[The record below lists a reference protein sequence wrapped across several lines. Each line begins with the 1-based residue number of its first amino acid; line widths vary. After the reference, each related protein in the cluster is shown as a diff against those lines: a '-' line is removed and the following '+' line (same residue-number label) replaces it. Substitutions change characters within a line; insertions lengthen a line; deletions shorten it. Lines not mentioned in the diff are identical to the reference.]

1 MIEKYVTA
9 GQKLELKA
17 VRRTSSKNEDN
28 QDKTYASKVY
38 DILSED
44 RIEVFMPI
52 EQSKLILLPVD
63 GEYEM
68 FFYTESGLYEC
79 VGRVIDRYK
88 SNNVY
93 ILLFELE
100 TNLRKYQRREY
111 YRYSCALDMDTRN
124 LCEEEVKEKEAQNGA
139 YHLVPGLPL
148 KRSIIADISGGG
160 LRFVADYKYDKDSY
174 ILCRYHLMIKGNSRD
189 YEIVCK
195 ILDVRE
201 LPNKPGEYEHRVQ
214 YMNLDNEEREEII
227 QFIFDQERRNRHR
240 ERGF

>member
-1 MIEKYVTA
+1 MIEKYISP
-9 GQKLELKA
+9 GQKIELKA
-17 VRRTSSKNEDN
+17 VRRTNAKDENVSE
-28 QDKTYASKVY
+28 KTYSTKVC

-68 FFYTESGLYEC
+68 FFYTDTGLFEC

-88 SNNVY
+88 GNNVY

-111 YRYSCALDMDTRN
+111 YRYSCALDMDARN
-124 LCEEEVKEKEAQNGA
+124 LCEEEVKENDASKSGF
-139 YHLVPGLPL
+139 HLVPGLPL

-160 LRFVADYKYDKDSY
+160 LRFVSDYKYDKDSF

-195 ILDVRE
+195 ILDVKE
-201 LPNKPGEYEHRVQ
+201 IPNKPGEYEHRVQ
-214 YMNLDNEEREEII
+214 YMNLDNDEREEII
-227 QFIFDQERRNRHR
+227 QFIFDEERRNRRR
-240 ERGF
+240 ERGY

>member
-1 MIEKYVTA
+1 MIEKYVKA
-9 GQKLELKA
+9 GQKVELSA
-17 VRRTSSKNEDN
+17 VKRTNSKESGSER
-28 QDKTYASKVY
+28 TYSTKVY
-38 DILSED
+38 DIISED
-44 RIEVFMPI
+44 RIELFMPM

-93 ILLFELE
+93 ILLFEIE

-111 YRYSCALDMDTRN
+111 YRYSCALDMDTRT
-124 LCEEEVKEKEAQNGA
+124 LCDDEVKEKDPQARDF
-139 YHLVPGLPL
+139 HLVPGLPL
-148 KRSIIADISGGG
+148 KRSVIADISGGG
-160 LRFVADYKYDKDSY
+160 LRFVADYKYDKDSL
-174 ILCRYHLMIKGNSRD
+174 ILCRYHLMIKGNTRD

-195 ILDVRE
+195 ILDVKE
-201 LPNKPGEYEHRVQ
+201 VPNKPGEYEHRVQ
-214 YMNLDNEEREEII
+214 YINVDNEDREEII
-227 QFIFDQERRNRHR
+227 QFIFDEERRIRRR